1 MLSSRGKELTSQA
14 KTLRGKQ
21 GRKAEQMEQ
30 SCPEREG
37 TEKKVLMGMRLWRS
51 GSRSSKERT
60 ALKKMPGWRVGLRR
74 GGGRLE
80 GWRGPVLWRSTASK
94 VEGVFEETITTVL
107 QNEMLKTE
115 KHQKESKENPCPQT
129 MMRFITLH

>member
-60 ALKKMPGWRVGLRR
+60 ALKKMPRVEGGAAQGRR
-74 GGGRLE
+74 EVGGLE
-80 GWRGPVLWRSTASK
+80 GACAL
-94 VEGVFEETITTVL
+94 EE
-107 QNEMLKTE
+107 
-115 KHQKESKENPCPQT
+115 HS
-129 MMRFITLH
+129 